1 MKIKGRP
8 GNNEYRGSDT
18 VTIKL
23 DGGGTLESDGASLC
37 QAIAGEMRVARELLE
52 QLAGV
57 LVSDER
63 FVAEYLDQLQA
74 FDLIVQHVDE
84 TADLLD
90 RMAGGSNLGEALG
103 QVRLNVMQERLRA
116 ALD

>member
-1 MKIKGRP
+1 MG
-8 GNNEYRGSDT
+8 GASHNENRGSDT
-18 VTIKL
+18 VTIQL
-23 DGGGTLESDGASLC
+23 DSGGTMESYGAALC

-63 FVAEYLDQLQA
+63 FVADYLDQLQA

-90 RMAGGSNLGEALG
+90 RMAGGSAIGEALG
-103 QVRLNVMQERLRA
+103 QVRLNVMQARLRA